1 MYEACSYR
9 FPYFS
14 LLHGNSSEPRD
25 DLRTIHEGGEILS
38 CSYYHHVFHRF
49 ICVYK
54 HRASGAKVFMSTIFL
69 NHVTTIYASMCGIAG
84 AAGKDS
90 EASVKKMLEAIK
102 HRGPD
107 GTGIFSQGDVA
118 LGSVLLKITGDK
130 SQPIHNIGA
139 LTYNGEIYNFRE
151 IAQKH
156 GLKIDSDSEALF
168 KLIESEGIEEAPVAL
183 DGDYAFAYAYD
194 NKIYLARDP
203 AGVKPLY
210 YGKTDEL
217 FAFASEKKALY
228 AIGMMEIYTLKP
240 GHMLTYSGGVLKEK
254 IVTGFVKG
262 ERINDENIASE
273 ALFNA
278 IENAVKKRTYSPC
291 AIAFSGGLD
300 SSLIAALCP
309 EAELY
314 SVGMAGS
321 HDIMQTKK
329 AAHLLG
335 MGNKLHLH
343 ELTMDEVE
351 SAIPDVIRAVESADP
366 LKVSIALPLYFASKV
381 AHRDGIRVML
391 SGQGADELF
400 AGYKRYGSM
409 PPPELESALKQDL
422 DNIAENNLER
432 DDAVTMANS
441 VELRV
446 PYLDR
451 EVVEL
456 ALRIAPELKV
466 QGGVRKYILRI
477 CAKKILPDELAF
489 KEKKAAQY
497 SSGIY
502 SAIEKLGRKNGFK
515 GVREY
520 LENAASL

>member
-1 MYEACSYR
+1 M
-9 FPYFS
+9 
-14 LLHGNSSEPRD
+14 
-25 DLRTIHEGGEILS
+25 T
-38 CSYYHHVFHRF
+38 
-49 ICVYK
+49 
-54 HRASGAKVFMSTIFL
+54 FL
-69 NHVTTIYASMCGIAG
+69 NHGMTIYASMCGIAG
-84 AAGKDS
+84 AAGKDP
-90 EASVKKMLEAIK
+90 EASVQKMLEAIR

-107 GTGIFSQGDVA
+107 GAGMFSLGDIT

-130 SQPIHNIGA
+130 SQPIHNRGA

-156 GLKIDSDSEALF
+156 GLKTGSDSEALF
-168 KLIESEGIEEAPVAL
+168 NLIESEGVEAAPLAL
-183 DGDYAFAYAYD
+183 DGDYAFAYAYND
-194 NKIYLARDP
+194 TIYLARDP

-210 YGKTDEL
+210 YGKTGEL
-217 FAFASEKKALY
+217 FAFASEKKALS
-228 AIGMMEIYTLKP
+228 AIGIKDILSLKP
-240 GHMLTYSGGVLKEK
+240 GHMLMYSGGVLNEK
-254 IVTGFVKG
+254 SVTGFVKG
-262 ERINDENIASE
+262 EQITDENIASE

-278 IENAVKKRTYSPC
+278 IEKAVKKRTYSPC

-300 SSLIAALCP
+300 SSLIAALYP

-329 AAHLLG
+329 AAQLLG
-335 MGNKLHLH
+335 LDDKLHLH

-366 LKVSIALPLYFASKV
+366 LKVSIALPLLFASRD
-381 AHRDGIRVML
+381 AHMDGIRVML

-400 AGYKRYGSM
+400 AGYKRYESM
-409 PPPELESALKQDL
+409 PPPELESALKHDL
-422 DNIAENNLER
+422 ENIAENNLER
-432 DDAVTMANS
+432 DDAATMANS

-456 ALRIAPELKV
+456 ALRIAPELKIKS
-466 QGGVRKYILRI
+466 GMRKYILRL
-477 CAKKILPDELAF
+477 AAGRLLPDELAL

-502 SAIEKLGRKNGFK
+502 SAIEKLARKNGFK
-515 GVREY
+515 GVKDY
-520 LENAASL
+520 FENAALL